1 MMKIKNKR
9 LLSGLLCI
17 MMLLAAMPLMAGAEG
32 EYINILLNGENF
44 DMPNYGAN
52 SGYIANGGTATGNLF
67 EKSMK
72 INNNG
77 NVVYTTAKIYIE
89 AEGTY
94 NAWVL
99 SANEA
104 SDTTERYAKIGFDD
118 EEMQSA
124 AKHKVHAW
132 DKTTWTL
139 TAGWHEVKLGIN
151 NSWCPT
157 LINAVY
163 ITNNLDYT
171 PTVDTDDELLAY
183 RSTSLPEFAA
193 DADIEYELN
202 GEDCVITFPQ
212 ATVEGGGALVY
223 SYVIEGVETQIADIT
238 APITLKGIYG
248 TKVIKLVAM
257 DYTGNMASIE
267 FEIIGAEP
275 PEVMFLRCDNISI
288 TSDLAGWS
296 YEENASIYYSM
307 LSDGG
312 KNLPGISTNMSI
324 PGYDSAKYATVNII
338 VNGGDNGAPKTY
350 YLWAAGRSDPAR
362 PIYVAFDDSDVFAQ
376 STVHTVTSGGMG
388 WNKFA
393 EGFSLTPGLHKLK
406 IKVGGSNSA
415 NFQGMIITED
425 KNYSPGKGTT
435 YADIQSIAYI
445 DVAAPKF
452 ASSADIEVEYADGE
466 CDITFPIADDGENN
480 YLVYEYTVNGEKYPS
495 DSNTITLSDV
505 APLKKLNIKVNAYDR
520 LGNSASVEKAF
531 TASDVQVSGFEI
543 TKDGEAVADL
553 SSLSANDVISISA
566 KVTSMAQST
575 VNLEMALILYSAD
588 YKRMLS
594 YVPASLAA
602 LEPDESNVP
611 FTVTM
616 TLPADFANNDGSVIA
631 AVLWDKDT
639 GEPYVEGIELKGAE

>member
-17 MMLLAAMPLMAGAEG
+17 MMLLAAMPLMASAEG
-32 EYINILLNGENF
+32 FNILLNGDNF
-44 DMPNYGAN
+44 DVPAYSNG
-52 SGYIANGGTATGNLF
+52 GYINNGGAATNNLF
-67 EKSMK
+67 PKSMK
-72 INNNG
+72 IAADG
-77 NVVYTTAKIYIE
+77 NVRYSKAKIYFRE
-89 AEGTY
+89 TATY
-94 NAWVL
+94 NIWVL
-99 SANEA
+99 SGNENGVA
-104 SDTTERYAKIGFDD
+104 DRYGKVIVDSQ
-118 EEMQSA
+118 EEQMLTA
-124 AKHKVHAW
+124 HKSHQW
-132 DKTTWTL
+132 DKTTWTIE
-139 TAGWHEVKLGIN
+139 AGWHEINLGIC
-151 NSWCPT
+151 NSWKNT

-163 ITNNLDYT
+163 ITDDLDYT
-171 PTVDTDDELLAY
+171 PTVETDDELMAY
-183 RSTSLPEFAA
+183 YSDSVPEFAS
-193 DADIEYELN
+193 DAAPQYELS
-202 GEDCVITFPQ
+202 GADCVITFPQ
-212 ATVEGGGALVY
+212 VVNYDSSNIVY
-223 SYVIEGVETQIADIT
+223 SYVVEGKETVIDDIT
-238 APITLKGIYG
+238 APVTLKSFYG
-248 TKVIKLVAM
+248 TKSVKLTAT
-257 DYTGNMASIE
+257 DYTGSFAAIE
-267 FEIIGAEP
+267 FEITGAQP
-275 PEVMFLRCDNISI
+275 PETLFLRCDNISI
-288 TSDLAGWS
+288 TSDLAGWQ
-296 YEENASIYYSM
+296 YQASAANYYSM
-307 LSDGG
+307 LADGDT
-312 KNLPGISTNMSI
+312 NLPGISTNMST
-324 PGYDSAKYATVNII
+324 PGYDSAAYATAHII
-338 VNGGDNGAPKTY
+338 VNGRDGGAPKTY

-495 DSNTITLSDV
+495 DSNTITLPDV

-520 LGNSASVEKAF
+520 LGTSASVEKAF

-594 YVPASLAA
+594 YVPASLVA